1 MKGLLLG
8 IIAHKNPLYRTYTE
22 IYHKVNQMQVN
33 IPYIDGMG
41 MVFAMVFHCPSTPE
55 NTTNPD
61 VTQEKHR
68 QSVRVELTRLGQL
81 ESLAAIL

>member
-1 MKGLLLG
+1 MG
-8 IIAHKNPLYRTYTE
+8 IA
-22 IYHKVNQMQVN
+22 
-33 IPYIDGMG
+33 
-41 MVFAMVFHCPSTPE
+41 FALVFHCPSTPE

-81 ESLAAIL
+81 ESLAAIW